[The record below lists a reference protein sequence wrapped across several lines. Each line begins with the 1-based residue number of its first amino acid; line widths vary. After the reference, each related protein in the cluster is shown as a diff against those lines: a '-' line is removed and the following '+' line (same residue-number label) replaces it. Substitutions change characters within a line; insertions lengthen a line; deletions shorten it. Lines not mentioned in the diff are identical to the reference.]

1 VFRGKEKSKVFGQS
15 FGKYF
20 GQYNVAIFT
29 IFTLITFIIFSLTTF
44 GYFYDLSAQK
54 KLEIQRFT
62 NQVNKVNNAL
72 ALNANTLLS
81 MQKFANYQ
89 LSYPNN
95 LVNQMPELIQQGE
108 NYFSKNQPYDVLNHK
123 DYVRGNI
130 SGIGDINSLDKSLKA
145 ELAMANML
153 TPAFV
158 ATKAINTDL
167 VWFYYVSKK
176 RFVSIYPSVNQSSW
190 QYNDALLSGEHIK
203 SLLINEVKSTNNK
216 QKIAWSTP
224 YVGSVD
230 VGLNSSVSIGIYDPE
245 NVVGVLNIDINLSK
259 IRKKFN
265 QITSENEGVLILNDK
280 NEVLIHHDFSSKVM
294 NKIAY
299 WQNITP
305 KNLATLTN
313 DEVNNLPFYQ
323 EVGNW
328 LILKQEL
335 PVNGWRVIKY
345 KAYQDFA
352 APLLTF
358 YSKIFIFFLCI
369 LFILLCG
376 IYWFIHRTFVK
387 PTKRFISHIEYC
399 AEGDP
404 GKIKPTAD
412 WLKWFQIVENI
423 FGQNRSLLQR
433 LTDQNS
439 LLDARVNE
447 KTQELQEKIIQ
458 HKRDYALLRSV
469 MDAIPE
475 YILFNDIDGNI
486 VGFNNAFEHYIGKN
500 EQAIIGHK
508 AFEIIDNQLGSALTK
523 ISTSKNVKNGLNQ
536 LIYTDKH
543 TYDIYSTYI
552 YSDSGIEVGTINII
566 RDVTTQYAIQAALE
580 NTKNQ
585 AEFANKAKSQFL
597 ANMSHEI
604 RTPINAIQGMI
615 TLLGRSDLTNN
626 QRQHIENA
634 YGASKSLLYLVDQL
648 LDLAK
653 IEAGEMTMMKEN
665 VNLDALINKTM
676 MLNVGQAAQKGLS
689 ILVDIGDNVPVTIN
703 TDEMRLIQV
712 LTNLLQNSVKFTQK
726 GTITLSVEVLQHNTN
741 NMKLRFK
748 IIDTGIGIALHKQSH
763 LFEAFKQ
770 ADESMTRQYGG
781 SGLGLS
787 ICQQIVELLDGNIS
801 LKSDLNQ
808 GCEFTIDL
816 PFKVSQQAINQT
828 AVQSLTLYN
837 YDVILP
843 ESLLKSIKAQG
854 WKYKQLSALSEITDL
869 HSAHFNS
876 THANSSKSAS
886 SELLTSDTST
896 DLAKYSNKYA
906 NKKLPEDIV
915 LLTSEENLHNIANS
929 SAQKLIS
936 LVCVCQTTGYN
947 LSAYEAVL
955 EQLTVPYILQEQPLY
970 RYMLTAIEQSI
981 QRHNKAEI
989 FATKKQNVNLKD
1001 IVVLLVE
1008 DNIVNQLVAKELLIN
1023 MKAEVIIA
1031 ENGRVALDL
1040 LEKNPIDVVLMD
1052 IQMPVMDGLTATTL
1066 IRQQERFSTLPII
1079 AMTAHAREEDK
1090 NNSLAAGMNIHM
1102 AKPVEYN
1109 TLLNT
1114 ILTLINKN
1122 SYSEIKNEY

>member
-1 VFRGKEKSKVFGQS
+1 VFKGKEKSKVFGQS
-15 FGKYF
+15 LGKYF

-29 IFTLITFIIFSLTTF
+29 VFTLLTFIIFSLTTF
-44 GYFYDLSAQK
+44 SYFYDLSEQK

-62 NQVNKVNNAL
+62 NQVNKVNNTL
-72 ALNANTLLS
+72 VLNANTLLS

-89 LSYPNN
+89 LSFPNN
-95 LVNQMPELIQQGE
+95 IVNHMPDLIQQGE
-108 NYFSKNQPYDVLNHK
+108 NYFSKNQPYDALNHK

-158 ATKAINTDL
+158 ATKAINTDS

-203 SLLINEVKSTNNK
+203 SLLVNNVKSTNNK
-216 QKIAWSTP
+216 QKIFWSTP

-230 VGLNSSVSIGIYDPE
+230 VGLNSSISIGIYNFE

-259 IRKKFN
+259 IRQKFD
-265 QITSENEGVLILNDK
+265 QITSENEGILILNDK
-280 NEVLIHHDFSSKVM
+280 NEVLIHHHFASKVM
-294 NKIAY
+294 NDVAY

-305 KNLATLTN
+305 ESLATLTN
-313 DEVNNLPFYQ
+313 NEVNSLSFYQ
-323 EVGNW
+323 EVGSW
-328 LILKQEL
+328 LVLKQEL

-345 KAYQDFA
+345 KAYQDFT

-358 YSKIFIFFLCI
+358 YSKIFIFFLC
-369 LFILLCG
+369 LLLILLCG

-387 PTKRFISHIEYC
+387 PTKRFINHIEYC

-475 YILFNDIDGNI
+475 YILFNDIDANI

-500 EQAIIGHK
+500 EKAIIGHK

-523 ISTSKNVKNGLNQ
+523 ISTSETVKNGLNQ
-536 LIYTDKH
+536 LIYTEKH

-653 IEAGEMTMMKEN
+653 IEAGEMTMMREN

-689 ILVDIGDNVPVTIN
+689 ILVDIGDTVPVTIN

-726 GTITLSVEVLQHNTN
+726 GTITLSIEVLQHNTN

-748 IIDTGIGIALHKQSH
+748 IIDTGIGITLHKQSR

-816 PFKVSQQAINQT
+816 PFKVNQQAINQA
-828 AVQSLTLYN
+828 AVQPLTLYN

-843 ESLLKSIKAQG
+843 ESLLQSIKAQG
-854 WKYKQLSALSEITDL
+854 WKYKQLSALSEITDIN
-869 HSAHFNS
+869 AQPP
-876 THANSSKSAS
+876 TQ
-886 SELLTSDTST
+886 
-896 DLAKYSNKYA
+896 YA
-906 NKKLPEDIV
+906 NKSQPEDIV
-915 LLTSEENLHNIANS
+915 LLTSEENLHNIVNS

-936 LVCVCQTTGYN
+936 LVCVCQTSGYN

-981 QRHNKAEI
+981 QRHNNAEVL
-989 FATKKQNVNLKD
+989 ATKKKNVHLKG

-1031 ENGRVALDL
+1031 ENGKVALDL

-1066 IRQQERFSTLPII
+1066 IRQQERFSKLPII
-1079 AMTAHAREEDK
+1079 AMTAHARQEDK
-1090 NNSLAAGMNIHM
+1090 DNSLAAGMNIHM

-1114 ILTLINKN
+1114 ILTLINESAYLKH
-1122 SYSEIKNEY
+1122 KK